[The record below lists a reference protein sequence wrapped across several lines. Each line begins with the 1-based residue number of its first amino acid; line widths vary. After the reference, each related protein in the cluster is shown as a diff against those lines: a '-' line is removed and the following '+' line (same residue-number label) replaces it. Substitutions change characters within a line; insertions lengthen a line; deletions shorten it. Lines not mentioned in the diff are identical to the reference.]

1 MLCVSLSWCFN
12 TVFIWLFKPVIS
24 DLEYDSMKAT
34 LTRIYSSTTSAS
46 QLEPVKMKPEQDFF
60 VAQSDHQENNES
72 PVLWA
77 KRGCVRG
84 CFSGRRGQP

>member
-1 MLCVSLSWCFN
+1 MTYSPVANFESQLLELHHVSIGFSVMLCVSLWWCFN

-46 QLEPVKMKPEQDFF
+46 QLEPVKMKPEQDPL
-60 VAQSDHQENNES
+60 SET
-72 PVLWA
+72 
-77 KRGCVRG
+77 
-84 CFSGRRGQP
+84 